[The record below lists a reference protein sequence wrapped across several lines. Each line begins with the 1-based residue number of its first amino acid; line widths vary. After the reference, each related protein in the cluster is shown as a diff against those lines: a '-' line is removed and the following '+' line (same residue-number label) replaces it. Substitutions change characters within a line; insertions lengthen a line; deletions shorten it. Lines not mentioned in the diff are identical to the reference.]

1 MNGKDHSVTDGEL
14 VERRK
19 HSLPDPMEE
28 LSQLAE
34 EGQGGRR
41 CWIKPHHQEAE
52 NQGGQEA
59 LFEGQGNEVAHRR
72 VPKPA
77 KQHQ

>member
-1 MNGKDHSVTDGEL
+1 MPWMSYSAVGSGEAEVNGKDHSATDGEL

-34 EGQGGRR
+34 EGQGRRRR
-41 CWIKPHHQEAE
+41 CKEKKILVNVPSFTPF
-52 NQGGQEA
+52 
-59 LFEGQGNEVAHRR
+59 LFT
-72 VPKPA
+72 
-77 KQHQ
+77 